1 LFGFGLEY
9 INTDSKNAEPVVD
22 VINVPKSFSFLDE
35 NMQPYIYDMTTDT
48 TVKLAKKGEDPH
60 GIMIPYDFK
69 YPKEKVCIKYAYEE
83 FNSWGENR
91 ITSTYWYKHPT
102 LGLVFE

>member
-1 LFGFGLEY
+1 
-9 INTDSKNAEPVVD
+9 
-22 VINVPKSFSFLDE
+22 
-35 NMQPYIYDMTTDT
+35 
-48 TVKLAKKGEDPH
+48 
-60 GIMIPYDFK
+60 MIPYDFK

-102 LGLVFE
+102 PGLVFE